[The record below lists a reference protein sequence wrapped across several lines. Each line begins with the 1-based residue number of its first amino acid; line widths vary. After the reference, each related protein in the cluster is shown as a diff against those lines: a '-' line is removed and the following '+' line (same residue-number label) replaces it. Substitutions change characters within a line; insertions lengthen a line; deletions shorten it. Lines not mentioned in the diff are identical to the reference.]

1 MRTKFRKR
9 RAYGRLVVPL
19 LSLVCF
25 SYFGF
30 HAYHGTFGLES
41 ATNLEIRRQQ
51 LQAELD
57 LVSERRRELERRVL
71 LMSDGSIESD
81 MLDERARMM
90 LNVARPNEV
99 VYFEHAS
106 N

>member
-19 LSLVCF
+19 LSLACF
-25 SYFGF
+25 AYFGF

-41 ATNLEIRRQQ
+41 ASNLEIRLQQ
-51 LQAELD
+51 LQAELED
-57 LVSERRRELERRVL
+57 VTKRRLELERRVM
-71 LMSDGSIESD
+71 LMSDGSMEAD
-81 MLDERARMM
+81 MLDERARLM

-99 VYFEHAS
+99 VYFEYLA